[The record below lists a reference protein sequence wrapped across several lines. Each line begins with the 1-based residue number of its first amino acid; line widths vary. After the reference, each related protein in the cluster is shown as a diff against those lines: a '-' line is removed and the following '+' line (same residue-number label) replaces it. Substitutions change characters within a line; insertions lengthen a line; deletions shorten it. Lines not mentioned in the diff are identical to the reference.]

1 MKELKDLVVGDDVL
15 VTSMCHRRIAKIDK
29 VTKTQIVVDNVRFRR
44 DSGWQCGSDRWD
56 RKRISIPTEKEIS
69 DVKEENFRKK
79 LIYAI
84 SSFDFKRLSTDE
96 LKQVY
101 NIVKGKENE
110 RA

>member
-1 MKELKDLVVGDDVL
+1 MKELKDLQVGDDVL
-15 VTSMCHRRIAKIDK
+15 VTGMLCRRISKIDK
-29 VTKTQIVVDNVRFRR
+29 VTKTQIVADNARFRR
-44 DSGWQCGSDRWD
+44 DSGWQCGSDRWNL
-56 RKRISIPTEKEIS
+56 RKISVPTEKQIAEI
-69 DVKEENFRKK
+69 KEETLRKK

-110 RA
+110 